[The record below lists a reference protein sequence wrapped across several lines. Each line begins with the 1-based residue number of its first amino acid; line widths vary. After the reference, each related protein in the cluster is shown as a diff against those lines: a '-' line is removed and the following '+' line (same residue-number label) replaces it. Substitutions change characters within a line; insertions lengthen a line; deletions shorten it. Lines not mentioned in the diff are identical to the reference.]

1 MKKKELKRLN
11 RKLHN
16 ELRRWAKGSSLVEA
30 YAKDTV
36 KAKKFEMAMPLK
48 PGTMTWA
55 EFLKKMRDLDTE
67 PVRDPGAPVSFHLEL
82 ETEPT
87 PDRTTPVFNAEA
99 PVFTADAIATARI
112 PSDRLKPNASIKV
125 TAKGEVV
132 SGFGLEFGFTDTP
145 TASFVRQERYDKM
158 HRRAQKAEGANSYL
172 YKSLRRYEKML
183 EQAYLIIGTEIGRG
197 TRLVM
202 DPVPL
207 IKDAQLMFGFKNALH
222 SGYKAGESLSPELK
236 HGEKTITINTHEVS
250 PTFMEEYAR
259 QFQR

>member
-11 RKLHN
+11 RKLRN

-30 YAKDTV
+30 YAKDTI
-36 KAKKFEMAMPLK
+36 KAKKFEMAMPPK
-48 PGTMTWA
+48 PPTMTWE
-55 EFLKKMRDLDTE
+55 EFIKVMRNLDPQVIIPGSPLDLY
-67 PVRDPGAPVSFHLEL
+67 FEL
-82 ETEPT
+82 DVEPT

-99 PVFTADAIATARI
+99 PVFTSDAIATARI
-112 PSDRLKPNASIKV
+112 PSDRLKPNASIEV
-125 TAKGEVV
+125 TMHGEEV

-236 HGEKTITINTHEVS
+236 HGEKTITINTHEVT
-250 PTFMEEYAR
+250 PMRIEDYAHLL
-259 QFQR
+259 QR

>member
-11 RKLHN
+11 RKLRN
-16 ELRRWAKGSSLVEA
+16 ELRRWAKGSSLAEA

-36 KAKKFEMAMPLK
+36 RAKKFEMAMPPK
-48 PGTMTWA
+48 PPTMTWE
-55 EFLKKMRDLDTE
+55 EFVKLMRAVD
-67 PVRDPGAPVSFHLEL
+67 PQIIIPGAPLDLYFEL
-82 ETEPT
+82 DAEST
-87 PDRTTPVFNAEA
+87 PDRTTPVVT
-99 PVFTADAIATARI
+99 PDAIAVANI

-125 TAKGEVV
+125 TVKGEKV
-132 SGFGLEFGFTDTP
+132 SDFGYEFGFMNEPLSVTEVHGVV
-145 TASFVRQERYDKM
+145 AQERYDKM

-222 SGYKAGESLSPELK
+222 SGYKVGESLSPELK
-236 HGEKTITINTHEVS
+236 HGEKTITINTHEVT
-250 PTFMEEYAR
+250 PMRIEDYAHLLN
-259 QFQR
+259 Q

>member
-1 MKKKELKRLN
+1 MKKCKCPGCKNQRAILKAQ
-11 RKLHN
+11 
-16 ELRRWAKGSSLVEA
+16 RRALKQA
-30 YAKDTV
+30 YARGTIE
-36 KAKKFEMAMPLK
+36 AKRFE
-48 PGTMTWA
+48 
-55 EFLKKMRDLDTE
+55 
-67 PVRDPGAPVSFHLEL
+67 
-82 ETEPT
+82 
-87 PDRTTPVFNAEA
+87 
-99 PVFTADAIATARI
+99 IATARI

-125 TAKGEVV
+125 TVKGEKV
-132 SGFGLEFGFTDTP
+132 SDFGYEFGFTDEPLNVTEVHGVV
-145 TASFVRQERYDKM
+145 AQARYDKM

-236 HGEKTITINTHEVS
+236 HGEKTITINTHEIT
-250 PTFMEEYAR
+250 PMHIEDYAHLLR
-259 QFQR
+259 R